1 MIAVRRGEDSAFE
14 QLFARY
20 RTRIWTYSSRILGD
34 ADRAEDVTQ
43 EVFISVLRRLR
54 DTERPIAFK
63 PWVYQIAKNACIDE
77 LRRTRRSQE
86 VPFDRES
93 DGENGSEVL
102 FPTTPGPD
110 VAIESKQRL
119 EHLQGAFRGV
129 SDLHRRMLVLRELEG
144 LSYGEIGTRLGMS
157 RPVVES
163 TLFRARRRLAE
174 EYEELISG
182 RRCESTRA
190 VIDAWEG
197 RKLRRLGVRETRQL
211 SRHLSHCRPCHR
223 HAVLA
228 RGAGAVAHP
237 PAAVVQ
243 ERAIRSPPPWSSSSP
258 LARSSA
264 ERPARWC
271 FGSRAA
277 IRRREPWSV
286 RSHWPAGAGQRLRTR
301 RSRHRDRIRSQWREP
316 STPRLS
322 AGVTSPYRAP
332 EYGVPVG
339 YWNPSGRGAAW

>member
-93 DGENGSEVL
+93 DGADGSEVL

-119 EHLQGAFRGV
+119 EDLQGAFRGV

-182 RRCESTRA
+182 RRCERTRA

-211 SRHLSHCRPCHR
+211 SRHLSHCRPCRR

-243 ERAIRSPPPWSSSSP
+243 ERAHQEPAAVVVKQSAGAIVRRAAGALVLRKSAGDLP
-258 LARSSA
+258 ARPV
-264 ERPARWC
+264 ERPITLA
-271 FGSRAA
+271 SRRRPAAEDAA
-277 IRRREPWSV
+277 I
-286 RSHWPAGAGQRLRTR
+286 A
-301 RSRHRDRIRSQWREP
+301 
-316 STPRLS
+316 
-322 AGVTSPYRAP
+322 AP
-332 EYGVPVG
+332 GSDSLAV
-339 YWNPSGRGAAW
+339 A